1 MRDLLT
7 PRLVLH
13 PLSPAE
19 AENIVARRPG
29 PGALWAPEYPGDGDA
44 AGARHFLEHC
54 ADTGNPQPFGAY
66 EIRLRQD
73 GHTIGGVGFHGVP
86 DAEGQVTIGYG
97 LTPAARGK
105 GYASEALRALL
116 EFARGEGVAAVI
128 GDADLD
134 NIASHHVMMAAGM
147 RFVRADDRLKHFLID
162 WSDTPEPSEPSDTT
176 HPTYVTVATDATDA
190 A

>member
-1 MRDLLT
+1 MGDLVT

-19 AENIVARRPG
+19 AENVVAHRPG
-29 PGALWAPEYPGDGDA
+29 PGALWAPEYPTDGDK

-54 ADTGNPQPFGAY
+54 ADSGNPQPFGAY

-73 GHTIGGVGFHGVP
+73 GHAIGGVGFHGAP
-86 DAEGQVTIGYG
+86 NAEGQVTIGYG

-116 EFARGEGVAAVI
+116 EFARDEGIAAVN

-134 NIASHHVMMAAGM
+134 NIASHRVMVAAGM
-147 RFVRADDRLKHFLID
+147 RFVRADDRVKYFLIE
-162 WSDTPEPSEPSDTT
+162 WSDTPEAPDTT
-176 HPTYVTVATDATDA
+176 EVTYVAEATAATDAV
-190 A
+190 

>member
-1 MRDLLT
+1 MGDLVT

-19 AENIVARRPG
+19 AENVVARRPE
-29 PGALWAPEYPGDGDA
+29 PGALWAPEYPTDGDA
-44 AGARHFLEHC
+44 AGAGHFLEHC

-73 GHTIGGVGFHGVP
+73 GHAIGGVGFHGAP
-86 DAEGQVTIGYG
+86 NAEGQVTIGYG

-116 EFARGEGVAAVI
+116 ELARDEGIAAVK

-134 NIASHHVMMAAGM
+134 NIASQRVMVAAGM
-147 RFVRADDRLKHFLID
+147 CFVRADDRVKHFLIE
-162 WSDTPEPSEPSDTT
+162 WSDTPEAPDATEM
-176 HPTYVTVATDATDA
+176 TYVAEATDATDA

>member
-1 MRDLLT
+1 MGDLLT

-29 PGALWAPEYPGDGDA
+29 PGALWAPEYPTDGDA
-44 AGARHFLEHC
+44 AVAGRFLEHC
-54 ADTGNPQPFGAY
+54 ADAGNPQPFGPY

-73 GHTIGGVGFHGVP
+73 GHTIGGVGFHGAP
-86 DAEGQVTIGYG
+86 NAEGRVTIGYG
-97 LTPAARGK
+97 LTPATRGK

-116 EFARGEGVAAVI
+116 EFARGEGIAAVN

-134 NIASHHVMMAAGM
+134 NIASHHVMVAAGM
-147 RFVRADDRLKHFLID
+147 RFVRADDQLKHFLID
-162 WSDTPEPSEPSDTT
+162 WSDTPDTPEASEASDTT
-176 HPTYVTVATDATDA
+176 VQRT
-190 A
+190 